1 MNALPTPSAF
11 VSAKRGLRGLFY
23 GWWIV
28 IIAFVCHAL
37 SGGFYSTGM
46 AVYFL
51 PVGRDLG
58 LSRAALSLA
67 FTLRTLESGIDGPLL
82 GMLVDKLGPRSM
94 VRIGGLVA
102 GLGFVL
108 LAFTRDFVSF
118 VVVFVGVLALGMS
131 AGVHHPFMAIINQW
145 FVRRRATAI
154 TLGLVGSELGGA
166 VITPLIALVVYN
178 LSWRH
183 AAVLSGILFPLV
195 LIPLTFFLR
204 NTPESMGLQRD
215 GDPPRKPLSAATA
228 SAATIGP
235 PPAAVRED
243 FTVREALHTAAFWHL
258 AVAMGLR
265 MFSKLALQVHMVP
278 LMVWKGIDEPTAAL
292 LVGLSA
298 LAQLPFRIAGG
309 WLGDRWSLN
318 RVASVACLAGIA
330 AALSLIFGP
339 EGSVWTGAAFVL
351 LFAVAESGNLS
362 GWSLL
367 GHFFGRARF
376 ATLRGTLS
384 MVYSPIA
391 LPSPTF
397 AGWVFDRTR
406 SYTYALVPF
415 ACFYAGSCLLYWFI
429 RRPKTL
435 SVSPGIVEQ
444 V

>member
-1 MNALPTPSAF
+1 M
-11 VSAKRGLRGLFY
+11 
-23 GWWIV
+23 
-28 IIAFVCHAL
+28 
-37 SGGFYSTGM
+37 
-46 AVYFL
+46 
-51 PVGRDLG
+51 
-58 LSRAALSLA
+58 
-67 FTLRTLESGIDGPLL
+67 
-82 GMLVDKLGPRSM
+82 
-94 VRIGGLVA
+94 
-102 GLGFVL
+102 L
-108 LAFTRDFVSF
+108 LALTRDFVSF

-166 VITPLIALVVYN
+166 VITPLIAMVVYN

-204 NTPESMGLQRD
+204 NNPESMGLQRD
-215 GDPPRKPLSAATA
+215 GDPPHKPLSAATA

-258 AVAMGLR
+258 AMAMGLR

-339 EGSVWTGAAFVL
+339 VGSVWTGAAFVL
-351 LFAVAESGNLS
+351 LFAMAESGNLS
-362 GWSLL
+362 GWSLHRPFLRPRPFRHAPRHPVHGVQPHCAALAYLCRL
-367 GHFFGRARF
+367 GLRPHPLLHLCPGPLRLLLRRLLPPVLVHPASQN
-376 ATLRGTLS
+376 TLR
-384 MVYSPIA
+384 
-391 LPSPTF
+391 
-397 AGWVFDRTR
+397 
-406 SYTYALVPF
+406 
-415 ACFYAGSCLLYWFI
+415 
-429 RRPKTL
+429 
-435 SVSPGIVEQ
+435 
-444 V
+444 